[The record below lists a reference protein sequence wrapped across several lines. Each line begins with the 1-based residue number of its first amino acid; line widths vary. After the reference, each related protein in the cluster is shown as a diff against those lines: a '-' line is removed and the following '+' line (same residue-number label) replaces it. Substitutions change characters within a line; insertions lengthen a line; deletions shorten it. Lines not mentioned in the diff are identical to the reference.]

1 LEGRAGL
8 EVRGAGTGNALA
20 ASEEDEEELEFSS
33 WEELPEELWLWYSEG
48 GCWPATGFTF
58 PGSATPLQHFL
69 LVIFFYFLFFY
80 MTYILLN
87 ANAA

>member
-1 LEGRAGL
+1 MEGRAGL

-48 GCWPATGFTF
+48 GWWPA

-69 LVIFFYFLFFY
+69 LNTFLIFYSF
-80 MTYILLN
+80 T
-87 ANAA
+87 

>member
-1 LEGRAGL
+1 MEGRAGL

-48 GCWPATGFTF
+48 GWPAAGFTS
-58 PGSATPLQHFL
+58 PGSATALQHFL
-69 LVIFFYFLFFY
+69 LNSFLIFCSF
-80 MTYILLN
+80 T
-87 ANAA
+87 